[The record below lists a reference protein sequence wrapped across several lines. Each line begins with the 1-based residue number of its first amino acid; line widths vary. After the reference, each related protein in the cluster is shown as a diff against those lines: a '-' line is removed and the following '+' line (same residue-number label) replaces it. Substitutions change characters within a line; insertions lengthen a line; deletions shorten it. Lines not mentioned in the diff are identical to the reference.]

1 MKRTIF
7 LAFLQF
13 AAVSLL
19 VAFQGSE
26 TTIRSLDAART
37 WLETLSPAQRERAV
51 EDFKGRGRSDWA
63 YTPRSRGGIRLD
75 EMSKRQK
82 QWALALVGTGLSD
95 AGFERAKGILW
106 LDGYLA
112 RERGSRNRFF
122 GQGAYHL
129 TLYDQPSL
137 ARPWGWRIEG
147 HHLSLNFTLKGD
159 KVLSPFPLFMGS
171 EPAVVPGGAQKGR
184 QVLREEQD
192 WGRELFLSFNGAARS
207 QALLS
212 DVAPRDIITRNSSVA
227 GIGEPKGIAFPAM
240 SPAQQKKLMALVE
253 LYAHRLRKDLAE
265 AELSKIRRAGIEN
278 IRFAWAGSTTPR
290 EGHYYRIHGPT
301 FLIEYDNTQ
310 NNANHI
316 HTVWR
321 DLKNDFGR
329 DLLKEHYATA
339 FHHRRKPV
347 P

>member
-1 MKRTIF
+1 MKRIIF
-7 LAFLQF
+7 LAFLLF

-19 VAFQGSE
+19 VASQARE
-26 TTIRSLDAART
+26 TTIRSLDAARAR
-37 WLETLSPAQRERAV
+37 LETLRPAQRERAV

-63 YTPRSRGGIRLD
+63 YTPRSRGGVRLD
-75 EMSKRQK
+75 EMSERQK
-82 QWALALVGTGLSD
+82 QWALALAGAGLSAD
-95 AGFERAKGILW
+95 GFERAMGIFW

-112 RERGSRNRFF
+112 GERGARNTMF
-122 GQGAYHL
+122 GEGAYHV

-137 ARPWGWRIEG
+137 GRPWGWRIEG

-159 KVLSPFPLFMGS
+159 EVLSPFPLFMGS

-192 WGRELFLSFNGAARS
+192 WGRELFLSLTGAARR

-212 DVAPRDIITRNSSVA
+212 GVAPRDIVTRNSSVA
-227 GIGEPKGIAFPAM
+227 GIGEPKGIAYPDLT
-240 SPAQQKKLMALVE
+240 SAQQKKLMALVE

-265 AELSKIRRAGIEN
+265 AELNKILRAGIEN

-290 EGHYYRIHGPT
+290 EGHYYRIYGPA

-310 NNANHI
+310 RRANHI

-321 DLKNDFGR
+321 DLTNDFGR
-329 DLLKEHYATA
+329 DLLKEHYAA
-339 FHHRRKPV
+339 AAHHRERRAP
-347 P
+347 